1 LEQLYVIITLIVHTF
16 NFMPY
21 QKIDNFTNAQLDS
34 REFLKG
40 STGDNYLNYNTSN
53 SGLRTV
59 AWTIQAGT
67 GNPDNMRFGSVA
79 LSNYRESEINA
90 FKTAFKDLEN
100 ISNLK
105 FLYTG
110 INNPEPVDM
119 VVRILKD
126 GSSAP
131 GQTGAMANTRVNWE
145 NRYLD
150 YDPADA
156 NKYYTEIRLND
167 PPSADYE
174 TRTDSYR
181 DLNYAKGS
189 YGYSVILHE
198 VAHGLSIKHMD
209 ESPTQGHLFP
219 GVAPGTKNTAP
230 GRYGLNNQVSTVQS
244 YREFNVQNERTGYAS
259 PPLTPSGS
267 ETDNGLTGDARRILS
282 SQGNLGFAK
291 TMMAFDVAIIQALY
305 GMDKTYRGGDDIYI
319 LPSRSTPGFGW
330 ECIWDTGGTDTMA
343 ASRSSGQVQIDLR
356 NANLLDNST
365 AAAGFYS
372 YDLTNT
378 PTGGFTIANDWDGIT
393 FGGDI
398 EGINVQRNVIENAK
412 GGLRADRIIGNK
424 LNNQING
431 YDGNDNISAGR
442 GNDTVYGDN
451 GDDTIN
457 GGDGNDVL
465 VGGAGSDII
474 DGGDGNDLIIG
485 AGPTTQFG
493 AGVYGSDDRTNS
505 DGRAEVDR
513 LTGGAGSDTFSLIA
527 NGRAAYNDMN
537 ARTAGSDNYALI
549 MDFTLGD
556 DKLLLIGSK
565 DQYRITRGDRVELPG
580 ATIIYQSLVHLV
592 GPPGST
598 NELIAK
604 VNSSSW
610 LDLNRPYFEFR
621 PGNPAPV

>member
-1 LEQLYVIITLIVHTF
+1 
-16 NFMPY
+16 MPY

-59 AWTIQAGT
+59 AWTLQAGT
-67 GNPDNMRFGSVA
+67 GNPDNMRFGSVG
-79 LSNYRESEINA
+79 LNDYRESEINA

-126 GSSAP
+126 GT
-131 GQTGAMANTRVNWE
+131 TGGGAGAFANTRVTWE

-150 YDPADA
+150 YDPAEAD
-156 NKYYTEIRLND
+156 KYYTEIRLND
-167 PPSADYE
+167 RSSADYE
-174 TRTDSYR
+174 ARTGSYR

-198 VAHGLSIKHMD
+198 LAHGLSIKHMD
-209 ESPTQGHLFP
+209 ESPAQAHYFP
-219 GVAPGTKNTAP
+219 GVDPGTKNTAP
-230 GRYGLNNQVSTVQS
+230 GRYGLNNQISTVQS
-244 YREFNVQNERTGYAS
+244 YREFNVQNDRTGYDS
-259 PPLTPSGS
+259 PPLTPSGPG
-267 ETDNGLTGDARRILS
+267 TDNGLTGAARRILS
-282 SQGNLGFAK
+282 SQGKLGFAK

-305 GMDKTYRGGDDIYI
+305 GMDKTYRGGDTTYV
-319 LPSRSTPGFGW
+319 LPSPSTSGYGW

-343 ASRSSGQVQIDLR
+343 AQRSSGNVQIDLR

-372 YDLTNT
+372 YDLANT
-378 PTGGFTIANDWDGIT
+378 PSGGFTIANDWDGIA
-393 FGGDI
+393 FGGDT
-398 EGINVQRNVIENAK
+398 EGINVGRNVIENAK
-412 GGLRADRIIGNK
+412 GGLRGDKIIGNK

-431 YDGNDNISAGR
+431 YDGNDDISAGR

-474 DGGDGNDLIIG
+474 DGGDGNDLIVG

-493 AGVYGSDDRTNS
+493 DGLYGSDVRINS

-513 LTGGAGSDTFSLIA
+513 LTGGAGSDTFSLIG

-549 MDFTLGD
+549 TDFSLAD
-556 DKLLLIGSK
+556 DKLLLIGRK
-565 DQYRITRGDRVELPG
+565 DQYRITRGDRLELPF
-580 ATIIYQSLVHLV
+580 ATIYQSLVYLV
-592 GPPGST
+592 GPPEST

-604 VNSSSW
+604 VNSSGW